1 MLKKVYAFFMVIVA
15 SLILTGTIQAPLGKQ
30 NTIIPSVIQPISKTL
45 PITIKPTLKSQEVT
59 YMGDQVNCLAKNIYF
74 EAATQ
79 STAGKLAVA
88 FVTKNRVQSRHFP
101 NTFCEVVYQGP
112 HWDTGHPKRDR
123 CQFSWYCDGMGDDP
137 REGRAWENSKLTAK
151 WFYDHQDRL
160 MDITDGATH
169 YHAGWME
176 KFPKWAYKYRKNV
189 RIDDHIFYQA
199 TRLTHK
205 KKKTNEITLARL

>member
-30 NTIIPSVIQPISKTL
+30 NISIPSVIQPISKTL
-45 PITIKPTLKSQEVT
+45 PITLNPNLLTEKITK
-59 YMGDQVNCLAKNIYF
+59 DQVQCLAKNIYF

-88 FVTKNRVQSRHFP
+88 FVTKNRVDSERFP
-101 NTFCEVVYQGP
+101 NTFCDVIYEGP
-112 HWDTGHPKRDR
+112 HYASGHPKRDR
-123 CQFSWYCDGMGDDP
+123 CQFSWYCDGMRDEP
-137 REGRAWENSKLTAK
+137 KEGWGWKSSQSVAK
-151 WFYDHQDRL
+151 WFYDHKDRL

-169 YHAGWME
+169 YHADWME
-176 KFPKWAYKYRKNV
+176 KYPKWSHKYRKNV
-189 RIDDHIFYQA
+189 RIDDHIFYKHSYK
-199 TRLTHK
+199 T

>member
-30 NTIIPSVIQPISKTL
+30 STKIPSIIQPISKTL
-45 PITIKPTLKSQEVT
+45 PITLNPNLLTEKIIK
-59 YMGDQVNCLAKNIYF
+59 DQVQCLAKNIYF

-88 FVTKNRVQSRHFP
+88 FVTKNRVDSERFP
-101 NTFCEVVYQGP
+101 NTFCEVIYEGP
-112 HWDTGHPKRDR
+112 HYASGHPKRDR
-123 CQFSWYCDGMGDDP
+123 CQFSWYCDGMGDNP
-137 REGRAWENSKLTAK
+137 RAGRGWNSSQSIAK
-151 WFYDHQDRL
+151 WFYDHKDRL

-169 YHAGWME
+169 YHADWME
-176 KFPKWAYKYRKNV
+176 KYPHWANKYRKNV
-189 RIDDHIFYQA
+189 RIDDHIFYKHSY
-199 TRLTHK
+199 RS